1 MIPERIT
8 SWHRPRSQSSSDHL
22 IDKNNPFIF
31 HSLTSAYFGLDP
43 LSVLFLKT
51 EDSACRAPQSAP
63 SRQPLG
69 FTPSSDPG
77 IHPLN
82 QEIDLFSATCDFFV
96 NPTNPRNPNCDLSD
110 AFRNLF
116 GSVRPSAA
124 SIR

>member
-63 SRQPLG
+63 SSQPLG
-69 FTPSSDPG
+69 FTLITHRSN
-77 IHPLN
+77 PLSPEN
-82 QEIDLFSATCDFFV
+82 AIYSR
-96 NPTNPRNPNCDLSD
+96 PRDVLSHAD
-110 AFRNLF
+110 GHRDT
-116 GSVRPSAA
+116 AA
-124 SIR
+124 D